1 MKLSN
6 IFKRDTS
13 EPMDCKENQTTGNV
27 CCIPK
32 HKPAKI
38 LTTESQQKLSA
49 VYRCVDL
56 ISNQVA
62 QMDIFPYRWNDLNQK
77 EIDRNHS
84 VFTLFKNKPNQRQT
98 KFMFMKTMIESI
110 LLKGQSYQVINR
122 DQYGRPVELV
132 YIPQDFVLPYYNP
145 IEFNIPPIYFIT
157 GYKSQIEHTDIIHL
171 VNKTYDGVLGISV
184 LRYQQNSM
192 NLYLESDEMQSNFFN
207 GGLNGFIKVQGR
219 LNDKQLNDI
228 QNQWNRDNNSI
239 KILQGNMEFVPL
251 TVDPDD
257 TQLLE
262 SRNFNILDIARF
274 FGVPASKLNQKEGA
288 TYNGIE
294 SENIAFLSDTIQ
306 PLIEK
311 IEDEFELKLLSEYER
326 INYEIKFDISKLLR
340 TDLKAQSEYYRTLF
354 NIGIFSQNEIRKQ
367 LDMNNIQNGDQHYV
381 QVNMMTLDQF
391 QEGQNLKI
399 PQDKQNENLNN
410 IKDINDDAQ
419 N

>member
-1 MKLSN
+1 
-6 IFKRDTS
+6 
-13 EPMDCKENQTTGNV
+13 
-27 CCIPK
+27 
-32 HKPAKI
+32 
-38 LTTESQQKLSA
+38 
-49 VYRCVDL
+49 
-56 ISNQVA
+56 
-62 QMDIFPYRWNDLNQK
+62 
-77 EIDRNHS
+77 
-84 VFTLFKNKPNQRQT
+84 
-98 KFMFMKTMIESI
+98 
-110 LLKGQSYQVINR
+110 
-122 DQYGRPVELV
+122 
-132 YIPQDFVLPYYNP
+132 
-145 IEFNIPPIYFIT
+145 
-157 GYKSQIEHTDIIHL
+157 
-171 VNKTYDGVLGISV
+171 
-184 LRYQQNSM
+184 
-192 NLYLESDEMQSNFFN
+192 
-207 GGLNGFIKVQGR
+207 LNGFIKVQGR

-367 LDMNNIQNGDQHYV
+367 LDMNNI
-381 QVNMMTLDQF
+381 
-391 QEGQNLKI
+391 
-399 PQDKQNENLNN
+399 
-410 IKDINDDAQ
+410 
-419 N
+419 